1 MSLVLGTRIAL
12 YLQLALGIA
21 QSPGVANDVPGLLH
35 MHRTLAFIV
44 PVLAY
49 LAFGTHP
56 TLQTMVLTLARFA
69 PPRVAA
75 LILGFVNRSWLE
87 TRSGVPQTTVRTL
100 ARFAP
105 LVALI
110 LGLVNWVGFKMM
122 AVIPV
127 EAYWSVMVVHFVWGI
142 AVVAF
147 AEMAAGQANRALRG
161 VGASP
166 AVDHK

>member
-12 YLQLALGIA
+12 YLQLAIGIA

-49 LAFGTHP
+49 LAFG
-56 TLQTMVLTLARFA
+56 
-69 PPRVAA
+69 
-75 LILGFVNRSWLE
+75 I
-87 TRSGVPQTTVRTL
+87 RSGIPQTTVRTL

-161 VGASP
+161 VGANP
-166 AVDHK
+166 AVDRK

>member
-12 YLQLALGIA
+12 YLQLAPGIA

-35 MHRTLAFIV
+35 VHRTLAFIV

-49 LAFGTHP
+49 LAFG
-56 TLQTMVLTLARFA
+56 
-69 PPRVAA
+69 
-75 LILGFVNRSWLE
+75 I
-87 TRSGVPQTTVRTL
+87 RSGIPQTTVRTL

-161 VGASP
+161 VGANP
-166 AVDHK
+166 AVDRK

>member
-35 MHRTLAFIV
+35 MHRTLAFII

-49 LAFGTHP
+49 FAFS
-56 TLQTMVLTLARFA
+56 AR
-69 PPRVAA
+69 P
-75 LILGFVNRSWLE
+75 
-87 TRSGVPQTTVRTL
+87 GVPQTTVRTL

-105 LVALI
+105 LVSLVVGLI
-110 LGLVNWVGFKMM
+110 NWVGFKMM
-122 AVIPV
+122 AAIPV
-127 EAYWSVMVVHFVWGI
+127 EAYWSIMMVHFVLGI

-147 AEMAAGQANRALRG
+147 AEIAAGQANRSLRG
-161 VGASP
+161 IAATR
-166 AVDHK
+166 AVNGKQG

>member
-1 MSLVLGTRIAL
+1 
-12 YLQLALGIA
+12 
-21 QSPGVANDVPGLLH
+21 
-35 MHRTLAFIV
+35 
-44 PVLAY
+44 
-49 LAFGTHP
+49 
-56 TLQTMVLTLARFA
+56 MVCTLARFA

-147 AEMAAGQANRALRG
+147 AEMAAGQASRATRG
-161 VGASP
+161 LQPGA
-166 AVDHK
+166 VIDGK

>member
-12 YLQLALGIA
+12 YLQLAIGIA

-35 MHRTLAFIV
+35 VHRTLAFIV

-49 LAFGTHP
+49 LAFG
-56 TLQTMVLTLARFA
+56 
-69 PPRVAA
+69 
-75 LILGFVNRSWLE
+75 I
-87 TRSGVPQTTVRTL
+87 RSGIPQTTVRTL

-161 VGASP
+161 VGANP
-166 AVDHK
+166 AVDRK

>member
-49 LAFGTHP
+49 LAFG
-56 TLQTMVLTLARFA
+56 
-69 PPRVAA
+69 
-75 LILGFVNRSWLE
+75 I
-87 TRSGVPQTTVRTL
+87 RSGVPQTTVRTL

-161 VGASP
+161 VGANP
-166 AVDHK
+166 AVDRK

>member
-12 YLQLALGIA
+12 YLQLAIGIA

-49 LAFGTHP
+49 LAFG
-56 TLQTMVLTLARFA
+56 
-69 PPRVAA
+69 
-75 LILGFVNRSWLE
+75 I
-87 TRSGVPQTTVRTL
+87 RSGVPQTTVRTL